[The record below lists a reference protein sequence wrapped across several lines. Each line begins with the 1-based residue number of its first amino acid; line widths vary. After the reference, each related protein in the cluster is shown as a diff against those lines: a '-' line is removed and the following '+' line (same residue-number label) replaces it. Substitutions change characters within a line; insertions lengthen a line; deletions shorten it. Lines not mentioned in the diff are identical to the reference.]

1 MRPYLLHAMIPII
14 YVRFFRCGISC
25 GLFVPILFVF
35 AASFLSAVA
44 GPVSIALLMAWPH
57 CVQGKSFFT
66 YFAALG
72 QLVFKFLALVTLL
85 GSSPWPVSLALPILV
100 VRDGVGGCTF
110 VV

>member
-1 MRPYLLHAMIPII
+1 MFA
-14 YVRFFRCGISC
+14 FFGCGLFC
-25 GLFVPILFVF
+25 GLFVPISFVL
-35 AASFLSAVA
+35 AASFRFAVA
-44 GPVSIALLMAWPH
+44 GPVSIVFLMAWPH

-66 YFAALG
+66 CFAVLG
-72 QLVFKFLALVTLL
+72 QLIFKFLAFVMLL